1 MGAVCNISGY
11 YGIGL
16 PIGVSLMFAA
26 KLGIKGKLKGCFKF
40 QSSLLSSPH
49 SISIQ
54 SSCCTLIGCETLC
67 FRSMDRFA
75 HLFGSAGLISGYLPG
90 EDELEDS
97 NRRGEGKKVK

>member
-1 MGAVCNISGY
+1 MGAVCNIFGY

-26 KLGIKGKLKGCFKF
+26 KLGIEGKLKGCFKF
-40 QSSLLSSPH
+40 QPSLFSSAH

-67 FRSMDRFA
+67 FRPVDRFA
-75 HLFGSAGLISGYLPG
+75 HLFGSAELISGYLPG

-97 NRRGEGKKVK
+97 NR

>member
-1 MGAVCNISGY
+1 MGAVCNIFGY

-40 QSSLLSSPH
+40 QPSLLSSSH
-49 SISIQ
+49 SIGTQ
-54 SSCCTLIGCETLC
+54 SGCCTLIGCETLC

-75 HLFGSAGLISGYLPG
+75 LLFGSAGHISDHLPG
-90 EDELEDS
+90 EDELEGS
-97 NRRGEGKKVK
+97 NRRGEGQKVK